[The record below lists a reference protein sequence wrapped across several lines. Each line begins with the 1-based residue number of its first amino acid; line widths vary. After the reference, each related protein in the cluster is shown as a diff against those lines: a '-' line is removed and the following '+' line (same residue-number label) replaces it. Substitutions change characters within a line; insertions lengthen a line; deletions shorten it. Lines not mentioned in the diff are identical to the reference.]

1 MNNSDV
7 LLHSISSIALCLIL
21 FPAESDRFTLCESTK
36 FKPPTS
42 CPSKIL
48 HYPFRIFIF
57 DPNMKSPAIS
67 RPSMGQLNEV
77 LIDYFNKF
85 KMGNDCRGGDSGRQ
99 PYMHTLLASWLHAT
113 SQLLC
118 CLRLSQAALAQAA
131 PRQVQQQSLDERE
144 RERESIAQMRV

>member
-1 MNNSDV
+1 
-7 LLHSISSIALCLIL
+7 
-21 FPAESDRFTLCESTK
+21 
-36 FKPPTS
+36 
-42 CPSKIL
+42 
-48 HYPFRIFIF
+48 
-57 DPNMKSPAIS
+57 
-67 RPSMGQLNEV
+67 MGQLNEV

-144 RERESIAQMRV
+144 YCANACVAVETCGSARGGRGRMSKTIFMIFSGIYTGLQKVNEC